1 MGNVKL
7 DIDTWINGDTPP
19 LFDAQYAARPL
30 HTGARRAAGPIEDL
44 FSVAEGNLDAACT
57 FLPAAALL
65 RCPPCVSCGKDGS
78 QVGPEAPHVA
88 IFRLPPV

>member
-1 MGNVKL
+1 VGNVKL

-44 FSVAEGNLDAACT
+44 FSVAEGIWMRPVR
-57 FLPAAALL
+57 F
-65 RCPPCVSCGKDGS
+65 CPP
-78 QVGPEAPHVA
+78 Q
-88 IFRLPPV
+88 RY